1 MAGLSNHKV
10 LTSHIL
16 LYFKHCSFG
25 CTVDDELVKCV
36 RMQTPPS
43 NEKEYT
49 LQVLSGVRFA
59 PLVKK
64 PGMKTVIRANVWSP
78 TSHLLYPDTFRKAC
92 EQILLC
98 SQFASKNANVGSSS
112 KSGKPTNAA
121 SLLPRAMWIEVL
133 KFCTRDCKIIFL
145 WNVYRCFYLE

>member
-1 MAGLSNHKV
+1 
-10 LTSHIL
+10 
-16 LYFKHCSFG
+16 
-25 CTVDDELVKCV
+25 
-36 RMQTPPS
+36 MQASAS

-49 LQVLSGVRFA
+49 LQVLSGVIFA

-64 PGMKTVIRANVWSP
+64 PDMKTVIQASVWSP
-78 TSHLLYPDTFRKAC
+78 TNHLLYPDTFRKAC

-112 KSGKPTNAA
+112 ESGKPTNAA

-133 KFCTRDCKIIFL
+133 KFCSRDCKIMFL
-145 WNVYRCFYLE
+145 PVECLVVSTWNDGIVVRFLTGCFLALLCSSALSFRVRATAQ